1 MTGLEPFRQ
10 RLDDIDEQL
19 ITLLGERFKV
29 CRDIAEHKRENE
41 IPMMQPGR
49 VEVVR
54 ERYVID
60 GTLAGMPGGFAE
72 RLFDLLI
79 TATCRMEDEIMA
91 SASNGRDR
99 KTER

>member
-1 MTGLEPFRQ
+1 MSGLEPFRE
-10 RLDDIDEQL
+10 RLDEIDEQV
-19 ITLLGERFKV
+19 IFLLSERFKV

-91 SASNGRDR
+91 STSNGRDR

>member
-54 ERYVID
+54 ERYVI
-60 GTLAGMPGGFAE
+60 GGALAGMPGRFPE

-79 TATCRMEDEIMA
+79 SATCRMEDALIA
-91 SASNGRDR
+91 STSNGQDR
-99 KTER
+99 EGES